1 MRYRSSSYAA
11 AVACGVLAAAGALPA
26 AVLLAGVGREA
37 SSRPAL
43 PAAARQGARQTAST
57 ARRAVGGQTEA
68 LRVLGLD
75 GHKVPSKDEIRRA
88 FRCLVHSLHPDR
100 PGGDPVK
107 FQAVKEAYDFL
118 SGRHGAILHS
128 VSHGHAA
135 QRQGW
140 ASKQYDKWRGWGWS
154 GDGRPKWVED
164 DYWMPRMDS
173 VPIDAHDVWS
183 SVGYNPYS
191 GAYYGPPDPPGADW
205 VASHARKS
213 RRASKEP
220 AGHAAH
226 ASRGASSRAA
236 GTLDPS
242 AQEAK
247 RMVGFLFTGLFALV
261 VGLGPLKLASDG
273 EVLPLDE
280 GCMSHGMEYAWA
292 AAIAKTEQA
301 PVLLA
306 RGLASSAD
314 ELAAARVP
322 QQHRLQRHETAVLER
337 ARLVVDTLQA
347 TLDES
352 SQQSDQQGLK
362 FRAIAAVVH
371 EEHLPSIMELLKERG
386 AGLDDHKDM
395 TVAGRPVVQMKRS
408 ATEQKV
414 LLVGASSLG
423 NTGSKLGELGST
435 LRQVGP
441 DVVMLDMSEA
451 AWRSSSEEFALWTGY
466 DVRDHANVM
475 GPFDLQS
482 FRRTG

>member
-1 MRYRSSSYAA
+1 
-11 AVACGVLAAAGALPA
+11 
-26 AVLLAGVGREA
+26 
-37 SSRPAL
+37 
-43 PAAARQGARQTAST
+43 
-57 ARRAVGGQTEA
+57 
-68 LRVLGLD
+68 
-75 GHKVPSKDEIRRA
+75 
-88 FRCLVHSLHPDR
+88 
-100 PGGDPVK
+100 
-107 FQAVKEAYDFL
+107 
-118 SGRHGAILHS
+118 
-128 VSHGHAA
+128 
-135 QRQGW
+135 
-140 ASKQYDKWRGWGWS
+140 
-154 GDGRPKWVED
+154 
-164 DYWMPRMDS
+164 
-173 VPIDAHDVWS
+173 
-183 SVGYNPYS
+183 
-191 GAYYGPPDPPGADW
+191 
-205 VASHARKS
+205 
-213 RRASKEP
+213 
-220 AGHAAH
+220 
-226 ASRGASSRAA
+226 
-236 GTLDPS
+236 
-242 AQEAK
+242 
-247 RMVGFLFTGLFALV
+247 MVGFLFTGLFALV